1 MFFVNNII
9 LMQPPDR
16 TLPDPDDRPIRP
28 KKGTYSIIEELE
40 EEVDEEQ
47 VGEVVEKE
55 VDMEKDTDAAGKP
68 EKPDKNR
75 PRSATKLEKER
86 QNRLCRAQKQA
97 ERIKGVTKEE
107 KGENVDNEVIEEK
120 AEVEGMET
128 KKAETRKIR
137 KDSEGSSSQWE
148 TESEVVEEEEGRGEG
163 SERVDEENKCSEEKD
178 EEKEKE
184 DEEEKND
191 EKEMREETKRLAA
204 KIRSAGRRNRRKSS
218 KGGR

>member
-1 MFFVNNII
+1 M
-9 LMQPPDR
+9 
-16 TLPDPDDRPIRP
+16 
-28 KKGTYSIIEELE
+28 
-40 EEVDEEQ
+40 DEEQ

-68 EKPDKNR
+68 EKADKNR

-97 ERIKGVTKEE
+97 ERIKDATKEE
-107 KGENVDNEVIEEK
+107 KSDNDEVIEEK

-128 KKAETRKIR
+128 KKVETKNVETEKVEMRKIR
-137 KDSEGSSSQWE
+137 KDSEESSSQWE
-148 TESEVVEEEEGRGEG
+148 TESEVVEEEEGKREV
-163 SERVDEENKCSEEKD
+163 SERVDEEEKRLEVKDKEE
-178 EEKEKE
+178 
-184 DEEEKND
+184 ND
-191 EKEMREETKRLAA
+191 EKETREETKRLAA